1 MNSHGGQDPQNGSG
15 LSGLLDPICGADGGC
30 HERSSRPDRRAD
42 EAVEAVLPE
51 ESWHAAG
58 RWSARVAMTRFAL
71 RLWPAE
77 DLTQTM
83 EPVGGQEVFALM
95 MVGLAS

>member
-1 MNSHGGQDPQNGSG
+1 
-15 LSGLLDPICGADGGC
+15 
-30 HERSSRPDRRAD
+30 
-42 EAVEAVLPE
+42 
-51 ESWHAAG
+51 
-58 RWSARVAMTRFAL
+58 MTRFAL

-77 DLTQTM
+77 DLTQTV